1 MQFPHWHSLAENVR
15 AILVPRSYPAYSAIM
30 WPDIIMMISLK
41 MRRKLKPG
49 RYSSRE
55 WSGVAQRF
63 SAAMNALQKA
73 ALAAE
78 VHCPA
83 QNIVTT
89 VLLTTVLT
97 VSAAAVTKP
106 HIISFGKWISVQWT
120 AAINADEEPLPMKAR
135 ALMIDGRVKE
145 YVTGPPHEI
154 TERLF
159 VVRRI
164 FRVNDSLPD
173 DSTPRWQWQRGG
185 WLLVDRLT
193 GRISPVN
200 LPEFD
205 VIYSPATWYR
215 DYVAYCGV
223 SDDGKKTFAVVAQ
236 LNRRKPVLKKPLSP
250 VLPDDAAPDSA
261 CSAPIWQRSPIRVT
275 FATQGE
281 AKQTF
286 AIRGH
291 MADVVSEEENDE

>member
-1 MQFPHWHSLAENVR
+1 
-15 AILVPRSYPAYSAIM
+15 
-30 WPDIIMMISLK
+30 
-41 MRRKLKPG
+41 
-49 RYSSRE
+49 
-55 WSGVAQRF
+55 VA
-63 SAAMNALQKA
+63 LP
-73 ALAAE
+73 AE
-78 VHCPA
+78 VHSSK
-83 QNIVTT
+83 QKF
-89 VLLTTVLT
+89 LTTLLLLVVLST
-97 VSAAAVTKP
+97 SSQAVIKP
-106 HIISFGKWISVQWT
+106 HVISFGKWIPVQWT
-120 AAINADEEPLPMKAR
+120 AAVNADEKPLAMKIR
-135 ALMIDGRVKE
+135 PLIVDGRVKE

-159 VVRRI
+159 VVRRM
-164 FRVNDSLPD
+164 FRVNDSLSD

-236 LNRRKPVLKKPLSP
+236 LNRRKPVLKKALSATIA
-250 VLPDDAAPDSA
+250 DDAAPDSA
-261 CSAPIWQRSPIRVT
+261 CPAPVWQRSPMRVT
-275 FATQGE
+275 FEPQGE
-281 AKQTF
+281 PKQSF

-291 MADVVSEEENDE
+291 MADVVSEEEEDE